1 MHRLMK
7 MKLLY
12 SATSPFVRKVSIV
25 LIETGL
31 SDRVEHVPTNPWDP
45 QSDLPAQNPIGK
57 VPTLIS
63 AQGVEIFDSSVICEF
78 LDNLHAGSKMFPID
92 AEGRITANQF
102 QSLADGMMDAAV
114 LGFIENSRRPKDR
127 RWGEWSDRQL
137 AAITRSLNWL
147 EERHQTLNQ
156 TSDIGTISVA
166 CALGYLDFRFANLEW
181 RRHHERLAEWF
192 EQFAQRESIRATAPV

>member
-1 MHRLMK
+1 MK

>member
-1 MHRLMK
+1 
-7 MKLLY
+7 MKLLF

-31 SDRVEHVPTNPWDP
+31 SDRVENVPTNPWDP

-78 LDNLHAGSKMFPID
+78 LDNLHAGPKMFPID

-166 CALGYLDFRFANLEW
+166 CALGYLDFRFADLEW

>member
-1 MHRLMK
+1 MK

-147 EERHQTLNQ
+147 EERHQALNQ

-166 CALGYLDFRFANLEW
+166 CALGYLDFRFADLEW

>member
-1 MHRLMK
+1 MK
-7 MKLLY
+7 MKLRY

-31 SDRVEHVPTNPWDP
+31 SDRVENVPTNPWDP
-45 QSDLPAQNPIGK
+45 KSDLPAQNPMGK

-63 AQGVEIFDSSVICEF
+63 SQGVEIFDSSVICEF
-78 LDNLHAGSKMFPID
+78 LDNLHSGPKMFPID
-92 AEGRITANQF
+92 AESRITAIQL

-114 LGFIENSRRPKDR
+114 LGFIENSRRPEER
-127 RWGEWSDRQL
+127 RWDEWSDRQV

-147 EERHQTLNQ
+147 EERYQTLNQ

-166 CALGYLDFRFANLEW
+166 CALDYLDFRFADLDW
-181 RRHHERLAEWF
+181 RRHHERLNEWL
-192 EQFAQRESIRATAPV
+192 EQFAQRESIRATAPVES

>member
-1 MHRLMK
+1 MK

-31 SDRVEHVPTNPWDP
+31 SDRIENVPTNPWDP

-166 CALGYLDFRFANLEW
+166 CALGYLDFRFADLEW

>member
-1 MHRLMK
+1 MK

-31 SDRVEHVPTNPWDP
+31 SDRVENVPTNPWDP

-78 LDNLHAGSKMFPID
+78 LDNLHAGSKMFPIN

-166 CALGYLDFRFANLEW
+166 CALGYLDFRFADLEW

>member
-1 MHRLMK
+1 M
-7 MKLLY
+7 
-12 SATSPFVRKVSIV
+12 

-31 SDRVEHVPTNPWDP
+31 SDRIENVPTNPWDP

-63 AQGVEIFDSSVICEF
+63 AQGAEIFDSSVICEF
-78 LDNLHAGSKMFPID
+78 LDNLHAGPKMFPID

-166 CALGYLDFRFANLEW
+166 CALGYLDFRFADLEW
-181 RRHHERLAEWF
+181 RRYHERLAGWF

>member
-1 MHRLMK
+1 

-31 SDRVEHVPTNPWDP
+31 SDRVENVSTNPWDP

-166 CALGYLDFRFANLEW
+166 CALGYLDFRFADLEW

>member
-1 MHRLMK
+1 MK

-31 SDRVEHVPTNPWDP
+31 SDRIENVPTNPWDP

-63 AQGVEIFDSSVICEF
+63 AQGAEIFDSSVICEF
-78 LDNLHAGSKMFPID
+78 LDNLHAGPKMFPID

-114 LGFIENSRRPKDR
+114 LGFIENSRRPKDC

-147 EERHQTLNQ
+147 EERHQALNQ

-166 CALGYLDFRFANLEW
+166 CALGYLDFRFADLEW

>member
-78 LDNLHAGSKMFPID
+78 LDNLHAGPKMFPID

-166 CALGYLDFRFANLEW
+166 CALGYLDFRFADLEW

>member
-1 MHRLMK
+1 MK

-166 CALGYLDFRFANLEW
+166 CALGYLDFRFADLEW

>member
-1 MHRLMK
+1 MK

-166 CALGYLDFRFANLEW
+166 CALGYLDFRFADLEW

-192 EQFAQRESIRATAPV
+192 EQFAQRESIRATVPV

>member
-1 MHRLMK
+1 MK

-31 SDRVEHVPTNPWDP
+31 SDRVENVPTNPWDP
-45 QSDLPAQNPIGK
+45 QSDLSAQNPIGK

-63 AQGVEIFDSSVICEF
+63 AQGTEIFDSSVICEF

-166 CALGYLDFRFANLEW
+166 CALGYLDFRFADLEW

>member
-1 MHRLMK
+1 MK
-7 MKLLY
+7 MKLLF

-166 CALGYLDFRFANLEW
+166 CALGYLDFRFADLEW

>member
-1 MHRLMK
+1 M
-7 MKLLY
+7 
-12 SATSPFVRKVSIV
+12 

-31 SDRVEHVPTNPWDP
+31 SDRIENVPTNPWDP

-63 AQGVEIFDSSVICEF
+63 AQGAEIFDSSVICEF
-78 LDNLHAGSKMFPID
+78 LDNLHAGPKMFPID

-114 LGFIENSRRPKDR
+114 LGFIENSRRPKDC

-166 CALGYLDFRFANLEW
+166 CALGYLDFRFADLEW

>member
-1 MHRLMK
+1 MK

-31 SDRVEHVPTNPWDP
+31 SDRVENVPTNPWDP

-166 CALGYLDFRFANLEW
+166 CALGYLDFRFADLEW

>member
-1 MHRLMK
+1 MK
-7 MKLLY
+7 MKLRY

-31 SDRVEHVPTNPWDP
+31 SDRVENVPTNPWDP
-45 QSDLPAQNPIGK
+45 KSDLPAQNPMGK

-63 AQGVEIFDSSVICEF
+63 SPGIEICDSSVICEF
-78 LDNLHAGSKMFPID
+78 LDNLHSGPKMFPID
-92 AEGRITANQF
+92 AESRITANQL

-114 LGFIENSRRPKDR
+114 LGFIENSRRPDDR

-147 EERHQTLNQ
+147 EERYLTLNQ

-181 RRHHERLAEWF
+181 RRHHERSTQALA
-192 EQFAQRESIRATAPV
+192 QLYAGVLSATASGS

>member
-166 CALGYLDFRFANLEW
+166 CALGYLDFRFADLEW

>member
-1 MHRLMK
+1 
-7 MKLLY
+7 
-12 SATSPFVRKVSIV
+12 V

-31 SDRVEHVPTNPWDP
+31 SDRIENVPTNPWDP

-63 AQGVEIFDSSVICEF
+63 AQGAEIFDSSVICEF
-78 LDNLHAGSKMFPID
+78 LDNLHAGPKMFPID
-92 AEGRITANQF
+92 AEG
-102 QSLADGMMDAAV
+102 V

-166 CALGYLDFRFANLEW
+166 CALGYLDFRFADLEW

>member
-1 MHRLMK
+1 MK

-31 SDRVEHVPTNPWDP
+31 SDRIENVPTNPWDP

-78 LDNLHAGSKMFPID
+78 LDNLHAGPKMFPID

-166 CALGYLDFRFANLEW
+166 CALGYLDFRFADLEW

>member
-1 MHRLMK
+1 MK

-78 LDNLHAGSKMFPID
+78 LDNLHAGPKMFPID

-166 CALGYLDFRFANLEW
+166 CALGYLDFRFADLEW